1 MLIVC
6 EGLSSYSA
14 QNGKL
19 LVILSQEVTQFDMFK
34 RSMGCCGK
42 KRLPTDRRKYLYN
55 PRHAGDLD
63 QGSGSRDEKCYHS
76 RFRSAGQIE
85 TASW

>member
-1 MLIVC
+1 MVAWEGGIQTVSGKERDPQRIPVFIVC

-42 KRLPTDRRKYLYN
+42 KRLPTGRVDAKKISIQ
-55 PRHAGDLD
+55 PQTCG
-63 QGSGSRDEKCYHS
+63 
-76 RFRSAGQIE
+76 
-85 TASW
+85 